1 MVTEC
6 RNVSIEGG
14 TYISG
19 KRGEGFLSIP
29 FGNLTSIT
37 FFHTEGTLKGVIKLR
52 TGSSIELI
60 MKKDD
65 KAYGLTR
72 YGDFQIKLVDLRKII
87 LGTQASRW

>member
-1 MVTEC
+1 
-6 RNVSIEGG
+6 
-14 TYISG
+14 
-19 KRGEGFLSIP
+19 
-29 FGNLTSIT
+29 
-37 FFHTEGTLKGVIKLR
+37 
-52 TGSSIELI
+52 